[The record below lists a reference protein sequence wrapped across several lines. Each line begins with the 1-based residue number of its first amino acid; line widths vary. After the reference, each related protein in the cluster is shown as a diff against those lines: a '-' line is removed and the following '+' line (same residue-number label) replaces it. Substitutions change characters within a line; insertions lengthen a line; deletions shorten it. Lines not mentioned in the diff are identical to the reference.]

1 MILILG
7 TKELT
12 GDMLLKL
19 AKKISKPFDILT
31 LGRTGLKLDLSV
43 VETAISNNKDD
54 VNMAMYDVLKKFRV
68 SQPDAKIAYDNLCE
82 ALTAVNMD
90 SLIQEVLQ

>member
-54 VNMAMYDVLKKFRV
+54 VNMAMYDVMKKFRV
-68 SQPDAKIAYDNLCE
+68 SQPMQRPRMTICARLWH
-82 ALTAVNMD
+82 
-90 SLIQEVLQ
+90 

>member
-19 AKKISKPFDILT
+19 AKKISKKIDILT

-43 VETAISNNKDD
+43 VEAAIVNNNDD
-54 VNMAMYDVLKKFRV
+54 VNMAMYEVLKSFRV
-68 SQPDAKIAYDNLCE
+68 SQPDAKIAYDNLCK

>member
-31 LGRTGLKLDLSV
+31 LGRRGLKLDLSV

-54 VNMAMYDVLKKFRV
+54 VNMALYDVLKKFRV

>member
-1 MILILG
+1 MILIIG

-31 LGRTGLKLDLSV
+31 LGRRGLKLDLSV

-54 VNMAMYDVLKKFRV
+54 VNMAMYYVLKKFRV

-82 ALTAVNMD
+82 ALTALNMD

>member
-1 MILILG
+1 MIWILG

-31 LGRTGLKLDLSV
+31 LGQTGLKLDLSI
-43 VETAISNNKDD
+43 VETAIVNNKDD
-54 VNMAMYDVLKKFRV
+54 VNMAMYDILKKFRV
-68 SQPDAKIAYDNLCE
+68 SQPDVKIAYDNLCE
-82 ALTAVNMD
+82 ALTVVNMD
-90 SLIQEVLQ
+90 SLIGEVLQ